1 VDALFE
7 ALAITAPRNGSSCIF
22 FLTKETAMRYRLVIG
37 LGALLVILWSAGQ
50 VAAAPDRVTLK
61 IEGLTPTGCSSPAA
75 VRGTMKSTD
84 GVSDAEVSLERG
96 EAVLEFD
103 PAKVDLAQLTGKVE
117 RFCQVKITR
126 PPAP

>member
-1 VDALFE
+1 
-7 ALAITAPRNGSSCIF
+7 
-22 FLTKETAMRYRLVIG
+22 MVIG
-37 LGALLVILWSAGQ
+37 LGALLVVLWSADQ

-103 PAKVDLAQLTGKVE
+103 PAKVDLAKLTGKVE